1 MIKIP
6 LTFLVYIIT
15 RSDGKRYVGTTNNS
29 RLKARM
35 NSHKVSKAF
44 KNYQFSYKILYETN
58 NISECY
64 EKEELSIKEY
74 DTYNNGL
81 NRTVSGRGGNNST
94 KFTTLNYKFTE
105 KSKKKMSDTRKALF
119 ASGEIVSWNKGVSW
133 SDEARDNFSKVRTG
147 KRYHNKLT
155 KEQVAEI
162 KINFINRAKL
172 ITGVGEIQRNG
183 VAMSYIQAFSKL
195 HCNEY
200 GVSSN
205 TIRHIINGKTWK
217 DTTKAWNE

>member
-1 MIKIP
+1 MTKIP
-6 LTFLVYIIT
+6 LIFLVYIIT
-15 RSDGKRYVGTTNNS
+15 RSDGKQYVGTTNNN
-29 RLKARM
+29 RLRVRM

-44 KNYQFSYKILYETN
+44 KNYEFSYKILYETN

-81 NRTVSGRGGNNST
+81 NGSINGRGWNNST
-94 KFTTLNYKFTE
+94 KFTTLGYKFTE
-105 KSKKKMSDTRKALF
+105 KSKKKMSDTRKGLF
-119 ASGEIVSWNKGVSW
+119 ASGAIVSWNKGVSW
-133 SDEARDNFSKVRTG
+133 SDEVKDNFSKVRKG

-162 KINFINRAKL
+162 KTNYNKAEPIF
-172 ITGVGEIQRNG
+172 GVGEIQRNG

-195 HCNEY
+195 HCKMY
-200 GVSSN
+200 GVCSN
-205 TIRHIINGKTWK
+205 SIKHIITGETWK
-217 DTTKAWNE
+217 DTTRAWNE